1 MLKCEEIQKA
11 LSARLD
17 GEDHGL
23 DVSDDVIDAHLAT
36 CEECQRFYHQAAGL
50 SRNLQFTTASLPPDL
65 SDLIIEGVEPQW
77 RRQAATRA
85 LNIALAR
92 VAAAIIGL
100 GWFGWAVHY
109 LIMAGQFSED
119 PVSYQLA
126 VDATA
131 MRFALGFALLFAA
144 WQPRVIGGLAVIV
157 GAMWMF
163 TFGFQM
169 RELLLGTLQPTTLAQ
184 LGALAASIG
193 VLVWGWIANA
203 GWPVLEQLWRQ
214 VSARPAS

>member
-1 MLKCEEIQKA
+1 MLKCEDVQRA

-23 DVSDDVIDAHLAT
+23 DVTEDVIDAHLAT
-36 CEECQRFYHQAAGL
+36 CADCQAFYHRAAGL
-50 SRNLQFTTASLPPDL
+50 NRNLQFRTPTLPPDL
-65 SDLIIEGVEPQW
+65 SDVIMDGVEPQW

-85 LNIALAR
+85 LNIALSR

-109 LIMAGQFSED
+109 LVLAGQMGD
-119 PVSYQLA
+119 DVVGYQLA

-131 MRFALGFALLFAA
+131 MRFALGFALVFAA
-144 WQPRVIGGLAVIV
+144 WQPRIVGGLAVIV

-169 RELLLGTLQPTTLAQ
+169 RELLLGTLQATTLAQ
-184 LGALAASIG
+184 LGALAATIG
-193 VLVWGWIANA
+193 VLVWSWIANA
-203 GWPVLEQLWRQ
+203 GWPVLVQIWRQ
-214 VSARPAS
+214 LAAKPAR